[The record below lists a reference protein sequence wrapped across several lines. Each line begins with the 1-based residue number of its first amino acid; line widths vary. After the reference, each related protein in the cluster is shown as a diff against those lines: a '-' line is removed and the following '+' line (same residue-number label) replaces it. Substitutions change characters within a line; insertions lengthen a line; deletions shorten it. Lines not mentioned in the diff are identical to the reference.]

1 MQPEV
6 RVTAYWYAEVH
17 GLPCDIDYLM
27 ELGAQAARL
36 ARWEGI
42 PQQKVLEGPSW
53 VHTWPERVFDQVL
66 RSRSAWQAVTAA
78 APQQPQFYPPGSWAA
93 AAHRPYDPLAV
104 IPPLTHVVNIRDEPC
119 DVRIDRPSPLGNPYR
134 IGQDGSREQVI
145 AAYERYLAGRPDL
158 LALIPGLRG
167 KRLGCWCRPLPCHGD
182 VLARMADGPEAAI
195 MEIYRA
201 LSPGD
206 GITEE
211 EARILAGA
219 YGPDEAIPPWC
230 PEPRGEA
237 ARDMVTGN
245 GRYATAD
252 DYGGLPWDGDDIR

>member
-1 MQPEV
+1 MQPEI

-17 GLPCDIDYLM
+17 GLPCDLDYLM

-53 VHTWPERVFDQVL
+53 VHTWPERVFDQVT
-66 RSRSAWQAVTAA
+66 RAARGRADAERA
-78 APQQPQFYPPGSWAA
+78 APQQPQFYPPGSWAE
-93 AAHRPYDPLAV
+93 AAHRAYDPLAV
-104 IPPLTHVVNIRDEPC
+104 LPPQA
-119 DVRIDRPSPLGNPYR
+119 RPVS
-134 IGQDGSREQVI
+134 
-145 AAYERYLAGRPDL
+145 
-158 LALIPGLRG
+158 
-167 KRLGCWCRPLPCHGD
+167 
-182 VLARMADGPEAAI
+182 GPEAAI
-195 MEIYRA
+195 LEIYRA
-201 LSPGD
+201 LPPG
-206 GITEE
+206 GGVTEE
-211 EARILAGA
+211 EYRILAGA

-252 DYGGLPWDGDDIR
+252 EYGGLPWDGDDIR